1 MRTAWS
7 PLPVLAG
14 ITRVATWITGIG
26 AMAVVIANI
35 SALGWLPGT
44 SPGPS
49 CVDTGGLLVP
59 FKGDTYSRQDGTG
72 VCTDSPDFG
81 QRLADL
87 GDQVPQVLFAA
98 GALILLLRFLS
109 TASREGPYADSVPG
123 KLAALGWL
131 LLLGGPLS
139 EILAALSTQALR
151 HSLID
156 DIRFPEWYFD
166 WQNLIPWWSIA
177 AGITALT
184 FAHILRIGTRM
195 REDLEGT
202 V

>member
-7 PLPVLAG
+7 PLPALAG

-26 AMAVVIANI
+26 AMAVIIANI
-35 SALGWLPGT
+35 ASLGWLPGT
-44 SPGPS
+44 SAEPS
-49 CVDTGGLLVP
+49 CVDTGGLH
-59 FKGDTYSRQDGTG
+59 GTLKRDAVASPGLSG
-72 VCTDSPDFG
+72 VCTDTPDFG

-87 GDQVPQVLFAA
+87 GDQVPQVVFTA
-98 GALILLLRFLS
+98 GALLLLLGFLS
-109 TASREGPYADSVPG
+109 TASREGPYADSVPR
-123 KLAALGWL
+123 KLAALGWFVL
-131 LLLGGPLS
+131 IGGPLS
-139 EILAALSTQALR
+139 AVLAAISAQSLR

-156 DIRFPEWYFD
+156 QPRSQD
-166 WQNLIPWWSIA
+166 WTASWQTVIPWWTIA
-177 AGITALT
+177 AGVTALT